1 MHHYDAIQTFLC
13 IIGGFSD
20 HFDIPSWQADAVS
33 KYKSNPD
40 ADLPPARFWN
50 NTGRGYPDVSAL
62 GGTHTPYCVLT
73 GGRAEG
79 VAGTSAS
86 CPVFAAV
93 VAKLNAIRLNAKKP
107 ALGFLNPFIYQN
119 ADAFNDV
126 TKGMNG
132 VSKEE
137 AFKAVAGWDAVSN
150 LTLHSSLYYLPR
162 DHDCPQC
169 QHSQQS

>member
-1 MHHYDAIQTFLC
+1 M
-13 IIGGFSD
+13 
-20 HFDIPSWQADAVS
+20 S

-62 GGTHTPYCVLT
+62 GGEHTPYCVVT

-93 VAKLNAIRLNAKKP
+93 VAKLNAIRLKAKKP

-119 ADAFNDV
+119 PQAFNDV
-126 TKGMNG
+126 TQGMNG

-137 AFKAVAGWDAVSN
+137 AFKAVAGWDAVSS
-150 LTLHSSLYYLPR
+150 LTSPLA
-162 DHDCPQC
+162 C
-169 QHSQQS
+169 QHSQEVTLTPHTSLRACRPRAWAPPTTSCWPRPSKRCRSRGYWQQE